1 MAISGTTP
9 GASTDNERWS
19 VAGPDEPAADRSAHI
34 EFITRT
40 ELVGEKGGYLAVGE
54 ALNSHLYLR

>member
-1 MAISGTTP
+1 MAISGTHRNTLRRAVP
-9 GASTDNERWS
+9 D